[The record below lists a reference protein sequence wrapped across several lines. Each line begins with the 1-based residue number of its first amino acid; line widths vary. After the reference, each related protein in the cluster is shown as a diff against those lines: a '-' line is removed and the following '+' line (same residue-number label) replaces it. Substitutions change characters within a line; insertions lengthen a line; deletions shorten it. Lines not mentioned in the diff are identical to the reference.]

1 MALPKIDV
9 PVYETTLISSGK
21 KVKFRPFLVK
31 EQKLF
36 LMAAQSDDE
45 KETVDV
51 VKQVLNNCIIT
62 DIDIESLP
70 TFDLEYLFMKL
81 RARSVGEV
89 VNLKY
94 NCNNTVKDDKGE
106 DKVCGGLVKFDLNL
120 LEIEPTRNEE
130 HNNKIEITDKLGIV
144 MKYPTL
150 GMVKSFYNLQ
160 SESIDTIMDVIV
172 SCIDFIYDA
181 DQMYYAKDSTKEE
194 LMEFVDNLQQDDLE
208 KIQKFF
214 TTMPKI
220 SKPLDFKCGKCGYEE
235 KIVVE
240 GIQNFFV

>member
-9 PVYETTLISSGK
+9 PTYETTLISSGK
-21 KVKFRPFLVK
+21 KVKYRPFLVK

-36 LMAAQSDDE
+36 LMASQSNDE
-45 KETVDV
+45 KETINV
-51 VKQVLNNCIIT
+51 VKQVLNNCIIS
-62 DIDIESLP
+62 DIDVEDLP
-70 TFDLEYLFMKL
+70 TFDLEHLFMQL

-106 DKVCGGLVKFDLNL
+106 DKPCGGLVKFDLNIL
-120 LEIEPTRNEE
+120 DIKPTIDKD
-130 HNNKIEITDKLGIV
+130 HDSKIQITEKLGIV

-150 GMVKSFYNLQ
+150 KMVGNFDNLQ
-160 SESIDTIMDVIV
+160 NESIDSIMEIIV
-172 SCIDFIYDA
+172 SCIDFIYDD
-181 DQMYYAKDSTKEE
+181 DQMYYAKDSSKEE
-194 LMEFVDNLQQDDLE
+194 LMEFVENLQQDDLE

>member
-9 PVYETTLISSGK
+9 PTYETKLISNGK
-21 KVKFRPFLVK
+21 TVKYRPFLVK

-36 LMAAQSDDE
+36 LMAAQSTDE

-51 VKQVLNNCIIT
+51 VKQVLNNCILS
-62 DIDIESLP
+62 DIDVDDLP
-70 TFDLEYLFMKL
+70 TFDLEHLFMQL

-94 NCNNTVKDDKGE
+94 NCNNTVKDDKDE
-106 DKVCGGLVKFDLNL
+106 EKVCGSLVKFDLNIL
-120 LEIEPTRNEE
+120 DIKPIVDEK
-130 HNNKIEITDKLGIV
+130 HSNKIEISDKLGIM

-150 GMVKSFYNLQ
+150 SLIKDAGNLAN
-160 SESIDTIMDVIV
+160 EDVDTVLNVIV
-172 SCIDFIYDA
+172 SCIDYIYDA

-194 LMEFVDNLQQDDLE
+194 LLEFIENLQQEDME
-208 KIQKFF
+208 KIQLFF
-214 TTMPKI
+214 NTMPKI
-220 SKPLDFKCGKCGYEE
+220 AKELDFKCKKCGYEE
-235 KIVVE
+235 TITVQ

>member
-9 PVYETTLISSGK
+9 PTYETTLISSGK
-21 KVKFRPFLVK
+21 KVKYRPFLVK

-36 LMAAQSDDE
+36 LMAAQAADE
-45 KETVDV
+45 KETIDV

-62 DIDIESLP
+62 DIDVDDLP
-70 TFDLEYLFMKL
+70 TFDLEYLFMQL

-94 NCNNTVKDDKGE
+94 NCNNIVKDDKDE
-106 DKVCGGLVKFDLNL
+106 DKVCGGLVKFDLHL
-120 LEIEPTRNEE
+120 LEIEPTRSEE
-130 HNNKIEITDKLGIV
+130 HNNKIEISDKLGIV

-150 GMVKSFYNLQ
+150 KMIGNTKNLQ
-160 SESIDTIMDVIV
+160 DENIEVVIDMIIK
-172 SCIDFIYDA
+172 CIDYVYDA
-181 DQMYYAKDSTKEE
+181 DQIYYAKDSTQEE
-194 LMEFVDNLQQDDLE
+194 LMEFLESMQQDDLE

-220 SKPLDFKCGKCGYEE
+220 SRPLDFKCGKCGYEE

>member
-9 PVYETTLISSGK
+9 PVYETKLISSGK
-21 KVKFRPFLVK
+21 TIKYRPFLVK

-36 LMAAQSDDE
+36 LMAAQATDE
-45 KETVDV
+45 KETIAV

-70 TFDLEYLFMKL
+70 TFDLEYLFMQL

-94 NCNNTVKDDKGE
+94 NCNNIVKDDKDE

-120 LEIEPTRNEE
+120 LEIEPIRNEE
-130 HNNKIEITDKLGIV
+130 HNNKIEISDKLGIV

-150 GMVKSFYNLQ
+150 GMIGNTKNLQ
-160 SESIDTIMDVIV
+160 DENIEVVIDMIIK
-172 SCIDFIYDA
+172 CIDYVYDA
-181 DQMYYAKDSTKEE
+181 DQMYYAKDSTQEE
-194 LMEFVDNLQQDDLE
+194 LMEFLESMQQDDLE

>member
-1 MALPKIDV
+1 
-9 PVYETTLISSGK
+9 
-21 KVKFRPFLVK
+21 
-31 EQKLF
+31 
-36 LMAAQSDDE
+36 
-45 KETVDV
+45 V

-62 DIDIESLP
+62 DIDVDDLP
-70 TFDLEYLFMKL
+70 TFDLEYLFMQL

-94 NCNNTVKDDKGE
+94 NCNNKVTDTDGE
-106 DKVCGGLVKFDLNL
+106 SKPCGGLVKFDMNL
-120 LEIEPTRNEE
+120 LEIEPTRSEE
-130 HNNKIEITDKLGIV
+130 HSNKIVISDKLGVV

-150 GMVKSFYNLQ
+150 KMIGDTKALQ
-160 SESIDTIMDVIV
+160 DESIESIMDIIIK
-172 SCIDFIYDA
+172 CIDYIYDA
-181 DQMYYAKDSTKEE
+181 DQMYYAKDSTQEE
-194 LMEFVDNLQQDDLE
+194 LMEFVESMQQEDLT

-214 TTMPKI
+214 TTMPKM

>member
-9 PVYETTLISSGK
+9 PTYETTLISSGK
-21 KVKFRPFLVK
+21 KVKYRPFLVK

-36 LMAAQSDDE
+36 LMASQSTDE

-51 VKQVLNNCIIT
+51 VKQVLNNCILS
-62 DIDIESLP
+62 DIDVDDLP
-70 TFDLEYLFMKL
+70 TFDLEHLFMQL

-94 NCNNTVKDDKGE
+94 NCNNTLKDDKGE
-106 DKVCGGLVKFDLNL
+106 DKVCGGLVKFDLNIL
-120 LEIEPTRNEE
+120 DIKPTIDSE

-150 GMVKSFYNLQ
+150 GMVKNFDNLQ

-172 SCIDFIYDA
+172 SCIDFIYD
-181 DQMYYAKDSTKEE
+181 DEQMYYAKDSTKEE

>member
-9 PVYETTLISSGK
+9 PTYETKLISNGK
-21 KVKFRPFLVK
+21 TVKYRPFLVK

-36 LMAAQSDDE
+36 LMAAQSTDE

-51 VKQVLNNCIIT
+51 VKQVLNNCILS
-62 DIDIESLP
+62 DIDVDDLP
-70 TFDLEYLFMKL
+70 TFDLEHLFMQL

-94 NCNNTVKDDKGE
+94 NCNNTVKDDKDE
-106 DKVCGGLVKFDLNL
+106 EKVCGSLVKFDLNIL
-120 LEIEPTRNEE
+120 DIKPIIDEK
-130 HNNKIEITDKLGIV
+130 HSSKIEINDKLGIM

-150 GMVKSFYNLQ
+150 SLIKDAGNLAN
-160 SESIDTIMDVIV
+160 EDVDTVLNVIV
-172 SCIDFIYDA
+172 SCIDYIYDA

-194 LMEFVDNLQQDDLE
+194 LLEFIEGMEQEDME
-208 KIQKFF
+208 KIQLFF

-220 SKPLDFKCGKCGYEE
+220 AKELDFKCKKCGYEE
-235 KIVVE
+235 TITVQ

>member
-9 PVYETTLISSGK
+9 PTYETKLISNGK
-21 KVKFRPFLVK
+21 TVKYRPFLVK

-36 LMAAQSDDE
+36 LMAAQSTDE

-51 VKQVLNNCIIT
+51 VKQVLNNCILS
-62 DIDIESLP
+62 DIDVDDLP
-70 TFDLEYLFMKL
+70 TFDLEHLFMQL

-106 DKVCGGLVKFDLNL
+106 EKACGSLVKFDLNIL
-120 LEIEPTRNEE
+120 DIKPIIDEK
-130 HNNKIEITDKLGIV
+130 HSSKIEISDKLGIM

-150 GMVKSFYNLQ
+150 SLIKDAGNLAN
-160 SESIDTIMDVIV
+160 EDVDTVLNVIV
-172 SCIDFIYDA
+172 SCIDYIYDA

-194 LMEFVDNLQQDDLE
+194 LLEFIEGMEQEDME
-208 KIQKFF
+208 KIQLFF

-220 SKPLDFKCGKCGYEE
+220 AKELDFKCKKCGYEE
-235 KIVVE
+235 TITVQ

>member
-9 PVYETTLISSGK
+9 PTYETKLISSGK
-21 KVKFRPFLVK
+21 IVKYRPFLVK

-36 LMAAQSDDE
+36 LMAAQSNDE
-45 KETVDV
+45 KETIDV
-51 VKQVLNNCIIT
+51 VKQVLNNCILS
-62 DIDIESLP
+62 DIDVDDLP
-70 TFDLEYLFMKL
+70 TFDLEHLFMQL

-106 DKVCGGLVKFDLNL
+106 EKTCGSLVKFDLNIL
-120 LEIEPTRNEE
+120 DIKPIIDEK
-130 HNNKIEITDKLGIV
+130 HSSKIEISDKLGIV

-150 GMVKSFYNLQ
+150 SLIKDVGNLAN
-160 SESIDTIMDVIV
+160 EDVDTVLNVII
-172 SCIDFIYDA
+172 SCIDYIYDA
-181 DQMYYAKDSTKEE
+181 EQMYYAKDSTKEE
-194 LMEFVDNLQQDDLE
+194 LLEFIENLQQEDME
-208 KIQKFF
+208 KIQVFF

-220 SKPLDFKCGKCGYEE
+220 AKELDFKCKKCGYEE
-235 KIVVE
+235 TITVQ

>member
-9 PVYETTLISSGK
+9 PTYETTLISSGK
-21 KVKFRPFLVK
+21 KVKYRPFLVK

-36 LMAAQSDDE
+36 LMASQSNDE
-45 KETVDV
+45 KETINV
-51 VKQVLNNCIIT
+51 VKQVLNNCILS
-62 DIDIESLP
+62 DIDVEDLP
-70 TFDLEYLFMKL
+70 TFDLEHLFMQL

-94 NCNNTVKDDKGE
+94 NCNNTIKDDKGE
-106 DKVCGGLVKFDLNL
+106 DKVCGGLVKFDLIIL
-120 LEIEPTRNEE
+120 DIKPTIDPG

-150 GMVKSFYNLQ
+150 GMVKNFDNLQ

-172 SCIDFIYDA
+172 SCIDFIYD
-181 DQMYYAKDSTKEE
+181 DEQMYYAKDSTKEE

-235 KIVVE
+235 KIVLE

>member
-9 PVYETTLISSGK
+9 PVYETKLISSGK
-21 KVKFRPFLVK
+21 TIKYRPFLVK

-36 LMAAQSDDE
+36 LMAAQAADE
-45 KETVDV
+45 KETIDV

-62 DIDIESLP
+62 DINVDDLP
-70 TFDLEYLFMKL
+70 TFDLEHLFMQL

-106 DKVCGGLVKFDLNL
+106 EKSCGSLVKFDLNIL
-120 LEIEPTRNEE
+120 DIKPIIDPD

-144 MKYPTL
+144 LKYPTL
-150 GMVKSFYNLQ
+150 GMVKNFDNLQ

-220 SKPLDFKCGKCGYEE
+220 SKPFDFKCGKCGYEE

>member
-9 PVYETTLISSGK
+9 PTYETTLISSGK
-21 KVKFRPFLVK
+21 KVKYRPFLVK

-36 LMAAQSDDE
+36 LMASQSTDE

-51 VKQVLNNCIIT
+51 VKQVLNNCILS
-62 DIDIESLP
+62 DIDVDDLP
-70 TFDLEYLFMKL
+70 TFDLEHLFMQL

-106 DKVCGGLVKFDLNL
+106 DKVCGGLVKFDLNIL
-120 LEIEPTRNEE
+120 DIKPTIDPE
-130 HNNKIEITDKLGIV
+130 HSNKIASTDKLGIV

-150 GMVKSFYNLQ
+150 GMVKNFDNLQ

>member
-9 PVYETTLISSGK
+9 PTYETTLISSGK
-21 KVKFRPFLVK
+21 KVKYRPFLVK

-36 LMAAQSDDE
+36 LMASQSNDE
-45 KETVDV
+45 KETINV
-51 VKQVLNNCIIT
+51 VKQVLNNCIIS
-62 DIDIESLP
+62 DIDVDDLP
-70 TFDLEYLFMKL
+70 TFDLEHLFMQL

-94 NCNNTVKDDKGE
+94 NCNNIVKDDKGE
-106 DKVCGGLVKFDLNL
+106 DKPCGGLVKFDLNIL
-120 LEIEPTRNEE
+120 DIKPTIDKD

-150 GMVKSFYNLQ
+150 GMVKNFDNLQ

-172 SCIDFIYDA
+172 NCIDFIYD
-181 DQMYYAKDSTKEE
+181 DEQMYYAKDSTKEE

>member
-1 MALPKIDV
+1 
-9 PVYETTLISSGK
+9 
-21 KVKFRPFLVK
+21 
-31 EQKLF
+31 
-36 LMAAQSDDE
+36 
-45 KETVDV
+45 V
-51 VKQVLNNCIIT
+51 VKQVLNNCILS
-62 DIDIESLP
+62 DINVDDLP
-70 TFDLEYLFMKL
+70 TFDLEHLFMQL

-94 NCNNTVKDDKGE
+94 NCNNTLKDDKGE
-106 DKVCGGLVKFDLNL
+106 DKVCGGLVKFDLNIL
-120 LEIEPTRNEE
+120 DIKPTIDPG
-130 HNNKIEITDKLGIV
+130 HNSKIEITDKLGIV

-150 GMVKSFYNLQ
+150 GMVKNFDNLQ
-160 SESIDTIMDVIV
+160 NESIDTIMDVIV
-172 SCIDFIYDA
+172 SCIDFIYD
-181 DQMYYAKDSTKEE
+181 DEQMYYAKDSTKEE

>member
-9 PVYETTLISSGK
+9 PTYETKLISTGK
-21 KVKFRPFLVK
+21 TVRYRPFLVK

-36 LMAAQSDDE
+36 LMAAQSTDE

-51 VKQVLNNCIIT
+51 VKQVLNNCILS
-62 DIDIESLP
+62 DIDVDDLP
-70 TFDLEYLFMKL
+70 TFDLEHLFMQL

-94 NCNNTVKDDKGE
+94 NCNNTVKDDKDE
-106 DKVCGGLVKFDLNL
+106 EKVCGSLVKFDLNIL
-120 LEIEPTRNEE
+120 DIKPIIDEK
-130 HNNKIEITDKLGIV
+130 HSSKIEISDKLGIM

-150 GMVKSFYNLQ
+150 SLIKDAGNLAN
-160 SESIDTIMDVIV
+160 EDVDTVLNVIV
-172 SCIDFIYDA
+172 SCIDYIYDA

-194 LMEFVDNLQQDDLE
+194 LLEFIENLQQEDME
-208 KIQKFF
+208 KIQLFF
-214 TTMPKI
+214 NTMPKI
-220 SKPLDFKCGKCGYEE
+220 AKELDFKCKKCGYEE
-235 KIVVE
+235 TITVQ

>member
-9 PVYETTLISSGK
+9 PTYETKLISNGK
-21 KVKFRPFLVK
+21 TVKYRPFLVK

-36 LMAAQSDDE
+36 LMAAQSTDE

-51 VKQVLNNCIIT
+51 VKQVLNNCILS
-62 DIDIESLP
+62 DIDVDDLP
-70 TFDLEYLFMKL
+70 TFDLEHLFMQL

-94 NCNNTVKDDKGE
+94 NCNNTVKDDKDE
-106 DKVCGGLVKFDLNL
+106 EKVCGSLVKFDLNIL
-120 LEIEPTRNEE
+120 DIKPIIDEK
-130 HNNKIEITDKLGIV
+130 HSSKIEISDKLGIM

-150 GMVKSFYNLQ
+150 SLIKDAGNLAN
-160 SESIDTIMDVIV
+160 EDVDTVLNVIV
-172 SCIDFIYDA
+172 SCIDYIYDA

-194 LMEFVDNLQQDDLE
+194 LLEFIEGMEQEDME
-208 KIQKFF
+208 KIQLFF

-220 SKPLDFKCGKCGYEE
+220 AKELDFKCNKCEYEE
-235 KIVVE
+235 KITVQ

>member
-9 PVYETTLISSGK
+9 PTYETTLISSGK
-21 KVKFRPFLVK
+21 KVKYRPFLVK

-36 LMAAQSDDE
+36 LMASQSTDE

-51 VKQVLNNCIIT
+51 VKQVLNNCILS
-62 DIDIESLP
+62 DIVVDDLP
-70 TFDLEYLFMKL
+70 TFDLEHLFMQL

-106 DKVCGGLVKFDLNL
+106 DKVCGGLVKFDLNIL
-120 LEIEPTRNEE
+120 DIKPTINPE
-130 HNNKIEITDKLGIV
+130 HNSKIEINDKLGIV

-150 GMVKSFYNLQ
+150 GMVKNFDNLQ

-181 DQMYYAKDSTKEE
+181 EQMYYAKDSTKEE

>member
-9 PVYETTLISSGK
+9 PTYETTLISSGK
-21 KVKFRPFLVK
+21 KVKYRPFLVK

-36 LMAAQSDDE
+36 LMASQSNDE
-45 KETVDV
+45 KETIDV
-51 VKQVLNNCIIT
+51 VKQVLNNCILT
-62 DIDIESLP
+62 DIDIEELP
-70 TFDLEYLFMKL
+70 TFDLEHLFMQL
-81 RARSVGEV
+81 RARSVGEI

-106 DKVCGGLVKFDLNL
+106 DKVCGGLVKFDLNIL
-120 LEIEPTRNEE
+120 DIKPTIVEG
-130 HNNKIEITDKLGIV
+130 HDNKIEITDKMGIV

-150 GMVKSFYNLQ
+150 KMVKDFDNLQ
-160 SESIDTIMDVIV
+160 NESIDTIMEIIV
-172 SCIDFIYDA
+172 SCIDFIYD
-181 DQMYYAKDSTKEE
+181 DEQMYYAKDSTKEE
-194 LMEFVDNLQQDDLE
+194 LMEFVENLQQDDLE

-214 TTMPKI
+214 NTMPKI

>member
-9 PVYETTLISSGK
+9 PTYETTLISSGK
-21 KVKFRPFLVK
+21 KVKYRPFLVK

-36 LMAAQSDDE
+36 LMASQSTDE

-51 VKQVLNNCIIT
+51 VKQVLNNCILS
-62 DIDIESLP
+62 DIDVDDLP
-70 TFDLEYLFMKL
+70 TFDLEHLFMQL

-106 DKVCGGLVKFDLNL
+106 DKVCGGLVKFDLNIL
-120 LEIEPTRNEE
+120 DIKPTIDPE
-130 HNNKIEITDKLGIV
+130 HSNKIAITDKLGIV

-150 GMVKSFYNLQ
+150 GMVKNFDNLQ
-160 SESIDTIMDVIV
+160 TESIDTIMDVIV

>member
-9 PVYETTLISSGK
+9 PTYETTLISSGK
-21 KVKFRPFLVK
+21 KVKYRPFLVK

-36 LMAAQSDDE
+36 LMASQSTDE
-45 KETVDV
+45 KETVGV
-51 VKQVLNNCIIT
+51 VKQVLNNCIIS
-62 DIDIESLP
+62 DIDVDDLP
-70 TFDLEYLFMKL
+70 TFDLEHLFMQL

-150 GMVKSFYNLQ
+150 GMVKNFDNLQ
-160 SESIDTIMDVIV
+160 SESIDTIMEVIV

>member
-9 PVYETTLISSGK
+9 PTYETTLISSGK
-21 KVKFRPFLVK
+21 KVKYRPFLVK

-150 GMVKSFYNLQ
+150 GMVKNFDNLQ
-160 SESIDTIMDVIV
+160 NESIDTIIEIIV
-172 SCIDFIYDA
+172 GCIDFIYDA

>member
-9 PVYETTLISSGK
+9 PVYETKLISSGK
-21 KVKFRPFLVK
+21 TIKYRPFLVK

-36 LMAAQSDDE
+36 LMAAQAADE
-45 KETVDV
+45 KETIDV
-51 VKQVLNNCIIT
+51 VKQVLNNCILT
-62 DIDIESLP
+62 DIDVDDLP
-70 TFDLEYLFMKL
+70 TFDLEYLFMQL

-94 NCNNTVKDDKGE
+94 NCNNKVTDTDGE
-106 DKVCGGLVKFDLNL
+106 SKPCGGLVKFDMNL
-120 LEIEPTRNEE
+120 LEIEPTRSEE
-130 HNNKIEITDKLGIV
+130 HSNKIVISDKLGVV

-150 GMVKSFYNLQ
+150 KMIGDTKALQ
-160 SESIDTIMDVIV
+160 DESIESIMDIIIK
-172 SCIDFIYDA
+172 CIDYIYDA
-181 DQMYYAKDSTKEE
+181 DQMYYAKDSTQEE
-194 LMEFVDNLQQDDLE
+194 LMEFVESMQQDDLE

-214 TTMPKI
+214 TTMPKM

-240 GIQNFFV
+240 GMQNFFV

>member
-9 PVYETTLISSGK
+9 PVYETKLISSGK
-21 KVKFRPFLVK
+21 TIKYRPFLVK

-36 LMAAQSDDE
+36 LMAAQAADE
-45 KETVDV
+45 KETIDV

-62 DIDIESLP
+62 DIDVDDLP
-70 TFDLEYLFMKL
+70 TFDLEYLFMQL

-94 NCNNTVKDDKGE
+94 NCNNTLKDDKGE

-120 LEIEPTRNEE
+120 LEIEPTRSEE
-130 HNNKIEITDKLGIV
+130 HNNKIVLSDKLGVV

-150 GMVKSFYNLQ
+150 KMIGDTKALQ
-160 SESIDTIMDVIV
+160 DESIESIMDIIIK
-172 SCIDFIYDA
+172 CIDYIYDA
-181 DQMYYAKDSTKEE
+181 DQMYYAKDSTQEE
-194 LMEFVDNLQQDDLE
+194 LMEFVESMQQDDLE

-214 TTMPKI
+214 TTMPKM

-240 GIQNFFV
+240 GMQNFFV